1 MAGGFENQ
9 AIPPAGGAVVDG
21 TGTEG
26 VTGGGTRGASRM
38 KQKKPPKRIYGMWR
52 SDTGKPEDTYFSAD
66 PNPDSMVETGQVL
79 SVWVYELVGTA
90 EIRNTTETTVS
101 PTRKG

>member
-1 MAGGFENQ
+1 M
-9 AIPPAGGAVVDG
+9 DG

-26 VTGGGTRGASRM
+26 VTQGAERKDWGLM
-38 KQKKPPKRIYGMWR
+38 KQKKPPKRIYGLWR
-52 SDTGKPEDTYFSAD
+52 SDTGKPQDTYFSAD
-66 PNPDSMVETGQVL
+66 PDPDSMVETGQVL